1 MRYGQSLNE
10 NIAMCDYVLSRLSHP
25 LTDGDMEYHG
35 LVCEWLEAMRD
46 GWRAELRDMRG
57 PPLAQSPNAHRWEPS
72 PFDAQG

>member
-10 NIAMCDYVLSRLSHP
+10 NIAMCDYVLDHLMGEAG
-25 LTDGDMEYHG
+25 TDDDMEYLG

-46 GWRAELRDMRG
+46 GWRSELHDIR
-57 PPLAQSPNAHRWEPS
+57 AHRWTRS

>member
-46 GWRAELRDMRG
+46 GWRSELKDIH
-57 PPLAQSPNAHRWEPS
+57 AHRWEPS